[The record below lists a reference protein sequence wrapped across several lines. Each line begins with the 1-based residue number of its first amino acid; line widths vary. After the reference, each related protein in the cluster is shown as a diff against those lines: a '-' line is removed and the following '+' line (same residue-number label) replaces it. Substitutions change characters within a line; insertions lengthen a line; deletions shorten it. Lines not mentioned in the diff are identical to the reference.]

1 MGILR
6 NCFYFL
12 GNELIH
18 YTNVTYS
25 EPSVIIAWRLFFSYG
40 RSGQQRYSAYKF
52 FRIKFVR
59 NSQEWPFSDFR
70 RLKTFH
76 LSLRSAITAL
86 REVILLIR
94 LKDSRQQ
101 LTYVLEEIR
110 AIRSVALLADEEPEW
125 DTEGDIVRLIALA
138 TEPVMRN
145 VEDVISTLDAVIT
158 EKTDAAVG

>member
-1 MGILR
+1 M
-6 NCFYFL
+6 
-12 GNELIH
+12 
-18 YTNVTYS
+18 
-25 EPSVIIAWRLFFSYG
+25 
-40 RSGQQRYSAYKF
+40 
-52 FRIKFVR
+52 
-59 NSQEWPFSDFR
+59 
-70 RLKTFH
+70 
-76 LSLRSAITAL
+76 
-86 REVILLIR
+86 IR

>member
-1 MGILR
+1 M
-6 NCFYFL
+6 
-12 GNELIH
+12 
-18 YTNVTYS
+18 
-25 EPSVIIAWRLFFSYG
+25 
-40 RSGQQRYSAYKF
+40 
-52 FRIKFVR
+52 
-59 NSQEWPFSDFR
+59 
-70 RLKTFH
+70 
-76 LSLRSAITAL
+76 
-86 REVILLIR
+86 ILLIR

>member
-1 MGILR
+1 MDILW

-18 YTNVTYS
+18 HTKVTCS
-25 EPSVIIAWRLFFSYG
+25 EPSVIKDWRLFLSYG
-40 RSGQQRYSAYKF
+40 RSGQQRCSGCKF
-52 FRIKFVR
+52 FSAKFVR
-59 NSQEWPFSDFR
+59 KSQESPFSDFR

>member
-1 MGILR
+1 MAVFG
-6 NCFYFL
+6 
-12 GNELIH
+12 
-18 YTNVTYS
+18 
-25 EPSVIIAWRLFFSYG
+25 FS
-40 RSGQQRYSAYKF
+40 AA
-52 FRIKFVR
+52 
-59 NSQEWPFSDFR
+59 R

-94 LKDSRQQ
+94 LKDSRQL

-158 EKTDAAVG
+158 EKTDASVG

>member
-1 MGILR
+1 M
-6 NCFYFL
+6 
-12 GNELIH
+12 
-18 YTNVTYS
+18 
-25 EPSVIIAWRLFFSYG
+25 
-40 RSGQQRYSAYKF
+40 
-52 FRIKFVR
+52 
-59 NSQEWPFSDFR
+59 
-70 RLKTFH
+70 
-76 LSLRSAITAL
+76 
-86 REVILLIR
+86 IR

-158 EKTDAAVG
+158 EKTDASVG